1 MLFTSNSRETSFFRK
16 ISNSNEYSHSKKH
29 FTIKDCKK
37 ETTECSQNEF
47 DNQVITKTL
56 SLHRF
61 KSKKSRIIST
71 RLFVMLITI
80 NVSFCVLSMPM
91 VILQIVYYSYMNIMA
106 SEMTS
111 LEFLDR
117 TTQDENLA
125 DSEELLDK
133 IKNNQS
139 NDLVDLL
146 HAIAELLQYLNH
158 GSNFILY
165 SMSGSSFRNETIEF
179 FLTIFRFIKTFSF
192 CKKSF

>member
-1 MLFTSNSRETSFFRK
+1 
-16 ISNSNEYSHSKKH
+16 
-29 FTIKDCKK
+29 
-37 ETTECSQNEF
+37 
-47 DNQVITKTL
+47 
-56 SLHRF
+56 
-61 KSKKSRIIST
+61 
-71 RLFVMLITI
+71 
-80 NVSFCVLSMPM
+80 
-91 VILQIVYYSYMNIMA
+91 MA

-111 LEFLDR
+111 LEFLDQ

-133 IKNNQS
+133 IQNNQS

-179 FLTIFRFIKTFSF
+179 FLTIFKFIKTFSF